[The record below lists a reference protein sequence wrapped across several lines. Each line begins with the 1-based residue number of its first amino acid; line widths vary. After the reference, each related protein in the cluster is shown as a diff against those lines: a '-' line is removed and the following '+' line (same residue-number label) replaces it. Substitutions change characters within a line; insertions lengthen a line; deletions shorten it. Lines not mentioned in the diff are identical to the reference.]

1 MVISLTVS
9 KVDAYFA
16 RFHFLLP
23 VIDKPFFLRKF
34 TNIMDN
40 SHNLD
45 VIRSETAFLSLLFAV
60 FACAANLVQDSRL
73 STSERHDDGGMGM
86 VYYERYVVVYAAE
99 ASIDLGIR
107 ALVLQ
112 YISHPSTQIA
122 HVQCFILMSSFLCS
136 VNCLPQAWILIGQA
150 VRTGQDLGLH
160 VSIQVSFKGV
170 IDHMPLSGLLGD
182 FSSLQWKRKPDGRSG
197 GESILWIAC

>member
-1 MVISLTVS
+1 MTRCRSRLLFP

-45 VIRSETAFLSLLFAV
+45 IIRSETAFLSLLFAV

-73 STSERHDDGGMGM
+73 TTSERHDDGGMGM
-86 VYYERYVVVYAAE
+86 VYYERYVCFMAQKALF
-99 ASIDLGIR
+99 DLGFR

-160 VSIQVSFKGV
+160 VSI
-170 IDHMPLSGLLGD
+170 
-182 FSSLQWKRKPDGRSG
+182 
-197 GESILWIAC
+197 

>member
-1 MVISLTVS
+1 MHSLVLRKLNSQNAILQTSLSVLHDALHANFAS
-9 KVDAYFA
+9 NIFTKVDAYFA

-23 VIDKPFFLRKF
+23 VVDKPLFLRKF
-34 TNIMDN
+34 ANIMDN

-45 VIRSETAFLSLLFAV
+45 IVRSETPFLSLVFAV

-86 VYYERYVVVYAAE
+86 VYYERYVVVCAAE
-99 ASIDLGIR
+99 SAHLTLAFS
-107 ALVLQ
+107 ALILQ
-112 YISHPSTQIA
+112 YISHPNTQVV

-160 VSIQVSFKGV
+160 VRNHK
-170 IDHMPLSGLLGD
+170 
-182 FSSLQWKRKPDGRSG
+182 SLF
-197 GESILWIAC
+197 